1 MEETVMRRKIMVLFD
16 PETEYAVRFMEYISR
31 KGSIPLEIHVFTDF
45 DRVKAYIMG
54 GRAEILLVSERV
66 MSDEI
71 SGWPVERIIILSEKA
86 VRDPGERYPH
96 IYKYQSSNDVVR
108 EVMACYGSA
117 AGRERAR
124 TEDEIVKP
132 VLRILGVYSPAP
144 SVPASAFALALG
156 QVLARSSPVL
166 YMNFE
171 GFSGLSGLF
180 HENFEENVSDIL
192 YSMRQGEKDIAPK
205 ITAAVR
211 RVGELDVIPPCLSG
225 QELIGISFREWEKL
239 FEVLRQETAYE
250 YLVLDL
256 GDGLGHLRDFL
267 ESSDRIYMPAPESIP
282 EKVRT
287 DAFESWIDQCGIPQV
302 RDKIRRLRFSSED
315 LPKDRDRYAEQLV
328 WTGLGRIAAGI
339 ADEVFPDY
347 KHPIFLTINT
357 LKSIILIIRF
367 DRLSPVIS

>member
-287 DAFESWIDQCGIPQV
+287 DAFESWIDRCGIPQV

-339 ADEVFPDY
+339 ADEV
-347 KHPIFLTINT
+347 
-357 LKSIILIIRF
+357 
-367 DRLSPVIS
+367 

>member
-1 MEETVMRRKIMVLFD
+1 MRRKIMVLFD

-132 VLRILGVYSPAP
+132 VFRILGVYSPSP
-144 SVPASAFALALG
+144 SVLASSFALALG
-156 QVLARSSPVL
+156 QILARSRPVL

-171 GFSGLSGLF
+171 CFSGLSGLM
-180 HENFEENVSDIL
+180 HDNFEENISDIL
-192 YSMRQGEKDIAPK
+192 FSMRQGEKDIAAK
-205 ITAAVR
+205 IMSMVR
-211 RVGELDVIPPCLSG
+211 R
-225 QELIGISFREWEKL
+225 FRH
-239 FEVLRQETAYE
+239 VCR
-250 YLVLDL
+250 
-256 GDGLGHLRDFL
+256 
-267 ESSDRIYMPAPESIP
+267 
-282 EKVRT
+282 
-287 DAFESWIDQCGIPQV
+287 
-302 RDKIRRLRFSSED
+302 
-315 LPKDRDRYAEQLV
+315 
-328 WTGLGRIAAGI
+328 GR
-339 ADEVFPDY
+339 
-347 KHPIFLTINT
+347 N
-357 LKSIILIIRF
+357 
-367 DRLSPVIS
+367 